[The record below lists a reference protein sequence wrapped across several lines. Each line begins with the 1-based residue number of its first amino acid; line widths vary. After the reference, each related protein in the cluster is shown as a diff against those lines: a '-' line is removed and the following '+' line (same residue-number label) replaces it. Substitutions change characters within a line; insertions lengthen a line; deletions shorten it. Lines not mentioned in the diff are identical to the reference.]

1 MASQQPQR
9 KPAPPPGAPPAHLL
23 KAAKEKGA
31 LIQLVPRSKPLPKK
45 RPQVI
50 PLQQRVKA
58 KPKAE
63 AVIPPR
69 SKAARMAT
77 ALSSEL
83 LREAVEAE
91 IAAEAECLA
100 EAWQARA
107 EAQFTMQCLQALL
120 KKAEEGTMGQDELMV
135 SLQDWCDDAE
145 LMVSRRLA
153 EECRLNRKVDEARW
167 WREEQAANNQAAA
180 QSEQEGIV
188 STNAYQFEEDTYK
201 ETSKNGDQVKIETTD
216 QATIDGLDASQWT
229 EKGAF
234 KGARKELEGVDIDI
248 DIVDIH
254 RREELDGT
262 RCG

>member
-50 PLQQRVKA
+50 PPRQRVKA
-58 KPKAE
+58 
-63 AVIPPR
+63 VIPFM
-69 SKAARMAT
+69 SKAARMAMAMST
-77 ALSSEL
+77 KL

-100 EAWQARA
+100 EAWHARA
-107 EAQFTMQCLQALL
+107 KAQFTMQCLQALL
-120 KKAEEGTMGQDELMV
+120 KKAEEETMGRDELMV

-145 LMVSRRLA
+145 LMVSRRLG
-153 EECRLNRKVDEARW
+153 EECRLNRELEEARR

-188 STNAYQFEEDTYK
+188 STNTYVREWGPGEDR
-201 ETSKNGDQVKIETTD
+201 D
-216 QATIDGLDASQWT
+216 DAC
-229 EKGAF
+229 K
-234 KGARKELEGVDIDI
+234 RDL
-248 DIVDIH
+248 
-254 RREELDGT
+254 LM
-262 RCG
+262 

>member
-50 PLQQRVKA
+50 PPRQRVKA

-77 ALSSEL
+77 AMSTKL

-100 EAWQARA
+100 EAKHAMT
-107 EAQFTMQCLQALL
+107 EAQFTMQCLEALL

-167 WREEQAANNQAAA
+167 WREEQAANNQ
-180 QSEQEGIV
+180 GIV

-201 ETSKNGDQVKIETTD
+201 ETSKNGDQVK
-216 QATIDGLDASQWT
+216 S
-229 EKGAF
+229 K
-234 KGARKELEGVDIDI
+234 
-248 DIVDIH
+248 
-254 RREELDGT
+254 T
-262 RCG
+262 RMKLKQ